1 MFSVPTMGA
10 FMSLTE
16 PNSAAAILQFAI
28 EIMPPPIP
36 PAGATRDET
45 PAGRRLL
52 SFDTLFS
59 CAVPDDRS
67 KNVAGTWIRF
77 MTRLA
82 TEMGMVLAF
91 PKRRPSTETPIK
103 RTAGPEIVSAS
114 EKAVIRSRQ
123 VIECRKSRTAM
134 IAMSSRYACVPI

>member
-1 MFSVPTMGA
+1 LLTTWIALRRVFPDVLVSRRICVWHNLRERFSCERFSTVFSVPTMGA

-45 PAGRRLL
+45 SAGRRLL
-52 SFDTLFS
+52 SFDALFS

-82 TEMGMVLAF
+82 TEMGKVLAF
-91 PKRRPSTETPIK
+91 PKRS
-103 RTAGPEIVSAS
+103 
-114 EKAVIRSRQ
+114 IR
-123 VIECRKSRTAM
+123 K
-134 IAMSSRYACVPI
+134 